1 MSAVLGQWNLKKKIL
16 WLAAF
21 FLAGTVILS
30 VWYLSTPCEVL
41 LSLAITFGTT
51 AYHFV
56 MRLLVGLVFSSVMNN
71 KADYRKRWYQ
81 VGRLEMTIYQK
92 LKVSKWKGKMPTYD
106 RTLFDPRV
114 HTWDEIAQSTCQ
126 AELVHETIVL
136 LSFLPVAAGLWFGS
150 YTVFIITSV
159 LAALL
164 DMVFVIMQRYNRQRI
179 IKLLT
184 RIGLSE
190 SKQPQ

>member
-1 MSAVLGQWNLKKKIL
+1 MSAVFGQWNLKKKIL

-21 FLAGTVILS
+21 FLAGTVVLS
-30 VWYLSTPCEVL
+30 VWYLNTPCEVL
-41 LSLAITFGTT
+41 LSLDITFGTT

-150 YTVFIITSV
+150 YPVFIITSV

>member
-1 MSAVLGQWNLKKKIL
+1 MSAVFGQWNLKKKIL

-21 FLAGTVILS
+21 FLAGTVVLS
-30 VWYLSTPCEVL
+30 VWYLNTPCEVL

-92 LKVSKWKGKMPTYD
+92 LKVNKWKGKMPTYD

-150 YTVFIITSV
+150 YPVFIITSV